1 MKISR
6 WTFALGCLV
15 SLSAFPAHAQTAA
28 PAAAQQADYI
38 VAVVN
43 SEPIVNSELAL
54 EVSRIVQQ
62 MTQQRQ
68 SLPPMEE
75 IRKGVLE
82 RMINDKAQIQ
92 QAREVGIRVDAAEV
106 DMAEQNVARQN
117 KMDLAELRKRLAKDG
132 ITPTAFRAQLRDQM
146 LLSRLHEREVMSRIR
161 FTDAEVERFLQE
173 QKASSAD
180 PYAQEINLA
189 QIVIAV
195 PEKATDEQVAYFSL
209 QAKNVLAR
217 IRGGE
222 NFLKV
227 MQEVSAGDRSNGG
240 ALGLRKG
247 ERYPASFV
255 QATYKLPVGG
265 VSEVVRSGAG
275 FHILKVVE
283 RRSPNALGEAI
294 PETHARHI
302 LLRVTPQMSQAAAVA
317 KLEEARQSILSGKAD
332 FAVVARE
339 LSQDGSAAQ
348 GGDLGWARPGM
359 FVAEFEEV
367 MNRLQEK
374 EISGPFASR
383 FGMHLLQVTERRR
396 VEMTSA
402 EVRELARNQ
411 MREARYEE
419 QFSNWAKD
427 IRDKAFVEY
436 REPPL

>member
-1 MKISR
+1 
-6 WTFALGCLV
+6 
-15 SLSAFPAHAQTAA
+15 
-28 PAAAQQADYI
+28 
-38 VAVVN
+38 
-43 SEPIVNSELAL
+43 
-54 EVSRIVQQ
+54 
-62 MTQQRQ
+62 
-68 SLPPMEE
+68 
-75 IRKGVLE
+75 
-82 RMINDKAQIQ
+82 
-92 QAREVGIRVDAAEV
+92 
-106 DMAEQNVARQN
+106 
-117 KMDLAELRKRLAKDG
+117 
-132 ITPTAFRAQLRDQM
+132 M

-173 QKASSAD
+173 QKASSSD

-195 PEKATDEQVAYFSL
+195 PEKATDEQVAYFAL

-283 RRSPNALGEAI
+283 RRSPNTLGDAI

-302 LLRVTPQMSQAAAVA
+302 LLRVTPQMSQAAAAA
-317 KLEEARQSILSGKAD
+317 KLEEARQSVMSGKAD
-332 FAVVARE
+332 FAEVARE

-359 FVAEFEEV
+359 FVAEFEDV
-367 MNRLQEK
+367 MNRLQDK
-374 EISGPFASR
+374 EISSPFASR
-383 FGMHLLQVTERRR
+383 FGMHLLQVTERRQ
-396 VEMTSA
+396 VEMTPA

-419 QFSNWAKD
+419 AFSNWAKD